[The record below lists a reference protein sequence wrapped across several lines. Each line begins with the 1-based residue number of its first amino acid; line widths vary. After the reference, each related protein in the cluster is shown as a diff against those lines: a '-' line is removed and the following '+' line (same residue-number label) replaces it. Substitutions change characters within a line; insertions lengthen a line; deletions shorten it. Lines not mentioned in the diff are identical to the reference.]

1 MFRPATSSVC
11 AAVLGATLCTAV
23 VQGQVAPVAESAAGP
38 TFMSARFASA
48 GALTLYGGYR
58 VGALLGFVG
67 LVQNPRTEY
76 REAIVG
82 IGRTFGFGARNSLLA
97 GLAVADASDARYTQV
112 YLLPLVVAG
121 PLLLDGTLEGYLPL
135 GARGAAQLSASP
147 LNLLYRPGARHAI
160 GLSYV
165 NGIQRGQTPAHAVG
179 PSLRL
184 GIPHGTLAL
193 DVLHSVGLQRRDLR
207 LTAQVAY

>member
-1 MFRPATSSVC
+1 M
-11 AAVLGATLCTAV
+11 LGAALSAGSAR
-23 VQGQVAPVAESAAGP
+23 GQVAPVAEPAAGP
-38 TFMSARFASA
+38 TFMSARFASV

-82 IGRTFGFGARNSLLA
+82 IGRTFAFGSRTSLLA
-97 GLAVADASDARYTQV
+97 GLAVADASDAEYTQV
-112 YLLPLVVAG
+112 YLLPQVVVGA
-121 PLLLDGTLEGYLPL
+121 LLFDGTIEGYLPM
-135 GARGAAQLSASP
+135 GARGGAQLSATP
-147 LNLLYRPGARHAI
+147 LNLLYRPVGRHAV
-160 GLSYV
+160 GVSYV
-165 NGIQRGQTPAHAVG
+165 NGIQRGQTPVHALG

-193 DVLHSVGLQRRDLR
+193 DVLHNTGQRTRDVR
-207 LTAQVAY
+207 VTAQVAY